1 MPIVLPSGESL
12 KISKVPLGIGGEG
25 KVYRVANEG
34 QKGIIAKIYNKLPD
48 RERQE
53 KLKAMISIC
62 NPALMDA
69 CAWPIATLV
78 DTNSGEI
85 CGFTMNEVVESEP
98 LHHFYSPSWRKQNQP
113 NASWDNLLQ
122 LSANLTA
129 VFSVVHDL
137 GIVVGDVN
145 PNSLRVRKNGR
156 VVLIDSDSFQLSH
169 NGSLFKCRVGVPS
182 FTPPELLSSN
192 QSFDLV
198 KRNINH
204 DLFGL
209 SLLIFHLLFM
219 GRHPFAGVF
228 NGPGDTPIES
238 HIREFRY
245 AYAADYKQRG
255 LLPPPLS
262 IRPKLVASSEVAEVF
277 ENDFTQIGAVKGRT
291 SSKRWFEVIS
301 KQRQKLAR
309 CKSNANH
316 VYDSSVGNCIWCAL
330 ERKGLSFFETRMPA
344 SSFNNTSES
353 LAKFK
358 PADLLPTKTEEAAWK
373 RISAVSAE
381 KNVIPTIRFSTIQP
395 RYGLT
400 DTERASIL
408 RRGRL
413 RLLTCLFAFMI
424 LLVGQATSLPFIPIL
439 LIAGFGYSP
448 KPIRKLIAKYK
459 AELAQVEADV
469 TGLKTSWQ
477 SLGNG
482 SKQTNIIS
490 TAHIAWSTIQS
501 LTNQFD
507 KEIACKLD
515 ILREQHKDS
524 YLRSWL
530 IADAGISGI
539 GPGRSSILASY
550 GIESAADIKAE
561 RLNGISGFGPVLTS
575 SLLAWKTKLINGYQP
590 PSDDRLLKGEE
601 KALLAKYMKTRRQ
614 ASADLQSA
622 IETFD
627 KNSKE
632 AKKLRADLESRIRK
646 SLQLAA
652 SIRADINQL
661 KQPASSTFKDEYWYL
676 IF

>member
-1 MPIVLPSGESL
+1 MPIVLPSGETL
-12 KISKVPLGIGGEG
+12 KISKDPLGVGGEG

-34 QKGIIAKIYNKLPD
+34 QKGIIAKIYKRLPD

-62 NPALMDA
+62 NPVLMDA

-78 DTNSGEI
+78 DTRSGEI

-129 VFSVVHDL
+129 VFSVVHDM

-192 QSFDLV
+192 QTFDLI
-198 KRNINH
+198 KRSINH

-209 SLLIFHLLFM
+209 SLLIFHVLFM

-245 AYAADYKQRG
+245 AYAVDHKQRG

-262 IRPKLVASSEVAEVF
+262 ISPRLVASLEVAEVF

-301 KQRQKLAR
+301 KQRQRLAR
-309 CKSNANH
+309 CKSNSNH
-316 VYDSSVGNCIWCAL
+316 VYDCSVGTCIWCAL
-330 ERKGLSFFETRMPA
+330 ERKGLSFFESRMPVT
-344 SSFNNTSES
+344 SSNNTSES
-353 LAKFK
+353 STRFK
-358 PADLLPTKTEEAAWK
+358 PADLLPTKTEEAAWR
-373 RISAVSAE
+373 RISAVSVE
-381 KNVIPTIRFSTIQP
+381 KNVIPAIRLSTIQP

-400 DTERASIL
+400 ETERVFIL
-408 RRGRL
+408 RRSRL
-413 RLLTCLFAFMI
+413 RLLTCLIAVMI
-424 LLVGQATSLPFIPIL
+424 LLMGQTTLMPLIAIL
-439 LIAGFGYSP
+439 LIVGFSYSP
-448 KPIRKLIAKYK
+448 KSIRELIARYK
-459 AELAQVEADV
+459 AELAQVEADI
-469 TGLKTSWQ
+469 TGLKTSWN
-477 SLGNG
+477 SLTDG
-482 SKQTNIIS
+482 SKQTHIIS
-490 TAHIAWSTIQS
+490 TAQTAWSTIQS
-501 LTNQFD
+501 LKDQFD
-507 KEIACKLD
+507 NEIAYKLNV
-515 ILREQHKDS
+515 LRQQHKDS

-530 IADAGISGI
+530 IADAGIPGI
-539 GPGRSSILASY
+539 GPGRSSTLTSY
-550 GIESAADIKAE
+550 GIESAADISAE
-561 RLNGISGFGPVLTS
+561 RLYGISGFGPVLTS
-575 SLLAWKTKLINGYQP
+575 SLLAWKTSLISGYHP

-601 KALLAKYMKTRRQ
+601 KGLLSRYMKIRRQ
-614 ASADLQSA
+614 ASADLQFS
-622 IETFD
+622 IEAFD
-627 KNSKE
+627 ENAKE
-632 AKKLRADLESRIRK
+632 AKRLRADLEIRTLK
-646 SLQLAA
+646 LQQLAA
-652 SIRADINQL
+652 SIRADISQL
-661 KQPASSTFKDEYWYL
+661 RQPALSISKGKYWYL

>member
-34 QKGIIAKIYNKLPD
+34 QKGIIAKIYNRLPD

-53 KLKAMISIC
+53 KLKTMISIC

-69 CAWPIATLV
+69 CAWPISTLI

-113 NASWDNLLQ
+113 SLSWDNLLQ

-129 VFSVVHDL
+129 VFSIVHGL

-209 SLLIFHLLFM
+209 SLLIFHILFM

-245 AYAADYKQRG
+245 AYAVDHKHRG

-262 IRPKLVASSEVAEVF
+262 ISPRLVASSEVAELF

-291 SSKRWFEVIS
+291 SSKRWFEVLA
-301 KQRQKLAR
+301 KQRQRLAR

-330 ERKGLSFFETRMPA
+330 ERKGLSFFESRMPA
-344 SSFNNTSES
+344 TSSNKTSES
-353 LAKFK
+353 LTRFT
-358 PADLLPTKTEEAAWK
+358 PADLLPTKTEEAAWR
-373 RISAVSAE
+373 RISTVSAE
-381 KNVIPTIRFSTIQP
+381 KNIIPTITPSTIQP
-395 RYGLT
+395 RYRLRE
-400 DTERASIL
+400 TERVAIL
-408 RRGRL
+408 NRSRL
-413 RLLTCLFAFMI
+413 RLLSCLFAVMI
-424 LLVGQATSLPFIPIL
+424 LLVGKTALIPLIAIL
-439 LIAGFGYSP
+439 LIAGFGYTP
-448 KPIRKLIAKYK
+448 KPIRTLIAKYNT
-459 AELAQVEADV
+459 ELAQVEADV
-469 TGLKTSWQ
+469 TRLKTSWH
-477 SLGNG
+477 SLANS
-482 SKQTNIIS
+482 SKQAHAIS
-490 TAHIAWSTIQS
+490 TAKAAWTTIQS
-501 LTNQFD
+501 LKDQFD
-507 KEIACKLD
+507 RELASKLN
-515 ILREQHKDS
+515 ILRQKHKDS

-539 GPGRSSILASY
+539 GPGRSSTLASY
-550 GIESAADIKAE
+550 GIESAADISAE
-561 RLNGISGFGPVLTS
+561 RLHGISGFGPVLTS
-575 SLLAWKTKLINGYQP
+575 CLLAWKGRLISGYQS
-590 PSDDRLLKGEE
+590 PSDEQLLKSEE
-601 KALLAKYMKTRRQ
+601 KALLVRYMKTRRQ

-622 IETFD
+622 IEIFD
-627 KNSKE
+627 KNAKE
-632 AKKLRADLESRIRK
+632 TKRLRAGFESRVLK
-646 SLQLAA
+646 SHQLAA

-661 KQPASSTFKDEYWYL
+661 KQPASSTFKGRYWYL

>member
-12 KISKVPLGIGGEG
+12 RISRVPLGIGGEG

-34 QKGIIAKIYNKLPD
+34 QKGIIAKIYNRLPD

-62 NPALMDA
+62 NPVLMDA

-137 GIVVGDVN
+137 GIVIGDVN
-145 PNSLRVRKNGR
+145 PNSVRVRKNGR

-192 QSFDLV
+192 QSFDLI
-198 KRNINH
+198 KRTTNH

-209 SLLIFHLLFM
+209 SLLIFHVLFM

-245 AYAADYKQRG
+245 AYAVDHKLRG

-262 IRPKLVASSEVAEVF
+262 ISPRLVASTEVAEVF

-301 KQRQKLAR
+301 TQRQRLAR
-309 CKSNANH
+309 CKLNANH
-316 VYDSSVGNCIWCAL
+316 VYDVSVGNCIWCSL
-330 ERKGLSFFETRMPA
+330 ERKGLSFFESRMPA
-344 SSFNNTSES
+344 TASHKTSES
-353 LAKFK
+353 LTKYK
-358 PADLLPTKTEEAAWK
+358 PADLLPTKTEEAAWR

-381 KNVIPTIRFSTIQP
+381 KNIIPTITLSTIQP

-400 DTERASIL
+400 ETERVSIL
-408 RRGRL
+408 RRSRL
-413 RLLTCLFAFMI
+413 RLLLCLLAAMI
-424 LLVGQATSLPFIPIL
+424 LLMGQIALMPLIVIL
-439 LIAGFGYSP
+439 LVACFGYSP
-448 KPIRKLIAKYK
+448 KPIRELIAKYK

-469 TGLKTSWQ
+469 TGLKTSWH
-477 SLGNG
+477 SLAND
-482 SKQTNIIS
+482 SKQTHIIS
-490 TAHIAWSTIQS
+490 TAQTAWSTIQS
-501 LTNQFD
+501 LKDQFD
-507 KEIACKLD
+507 KEIAYKLD
-515 ILREQHKDS
+515 ILRQRHKDF

-539 GPGRSSILASY
+539 GPGRSSTLASY
-550 GIESAADIKAE
+550 GIESAADIYAE
-561 RLNGISGFGPVLTS
+561 RLYGISGFGPVLTS
-575 SLLAWKTKLINGYQP
+575 SLLAWKAKLISGYQP
-590 PSDDRLLKGEE
+590 PSDDRILKGEE
-601 KALLAKYMKTRRQ
+601 RALLARYMKTRRQ
-614 ASADLQSA
+614 ASADLQLA

-627 KNSKE
+627 EDAKE
-632 AKKLRADLESRIRK
+632 TKRLRAGFESRIIK
-646 SLQLAA
+646 SQQLAA
-652 SIRADINQL
+652 SIKADINQL
-661 KQPASSTFKDEYWYL
+661 KQPASSIFKDKYWYL

>member
-1 MPIVLPSGESL
+1 MPIVLPSGETL
-12 KISKVPLGIGGEG
+12 KISRDPLGMGGEG

-34 QKGIIAKIYNKLPD
+34 QKGIIAKIYNRLPD

-98 LHHFYSPSWRKQNQP
+98 LHHFYSPSWRKRNQP

-192 QSFDLV
+192 QSFDLI
-198 KRNINH
+198 KRSINH

-209 SLLIFHLLFM
+209 SLLIFHVLFM

-245 AYAADYKQRG
+245 AYAVDHKQRG

-262 IRPKLVASSEVAEVF
+262 IRPRLVASSEVAEVF

-301 KQRQKLAR
+301 KQRQRLAR
-309 CKSNANH
+309 CKLNANH
-316 VYDSSVGNCIWCAL
+316 VYDSSAGNCIWCAL
-330 ERKGLSFFETRMPA
+330 ERKGLSFFESRKPA
-344 SSFNNTSES
+344 TSSNNTSES
-353 LAKFK
+353 STRFK
-358 PADLLPTKTEEAAWK
+358 PVDLLPTKTEEAAWR

-381 KNVIPTIRFSTIQP
+381 KNVIPTIKISTIQP

-400 DTERASIL
+400 EAERVFIL
-408 RRGRL
+408 RRSRL
-413 RLLTCLFAFMI
+413 RLSTCLFAVMI
-424 LLVGQATSLPFIPIL
+424 LLTGQTTLMPLIAIL

-448 KPIRKLIAKYK
+448 KPIRELIAKYK

-469 TGLKTSWQ
+469 TGLKTSWN
-477 SLGNG
+477 SLADG
-482 SKQTNIIS
+482 SKQTHIIS
-490 TAHIAWSTIQS
+490 TAQTAWSTIQS
-501 LTNQFD
+501 LKDQFD
-507 KEIACKLD
+507 KKIAYKLD
-515 ILREQHKDS
+515 ILRKQHKDS

-539 GPGRSSILASY
+539 GPGRSSTLASY
-550 GIESAADIKAE
+550 GIESAADISAE
-561 RLNGISGFGPVLTS
+561 RLYGISGFGPVLTS
-575 SLLAWKTKLINGYQP
+575 SLLAWKARLASGYQP
-590 PSDDRLLKGEE
+590 PSDDRLLTELFIGWFREPGGSSCLFPVTKVG
-601 KALLAKYMKTRRQ
+601 AL
-614 ASADLQSA
+614 
-622 IETFD
+622 
-627 KNSKE
+627 
-632 AKKLRADLESRIRK
+632 
-646 SLQLAA
+646 
-652 SIRADINQL
+652 
-661 KQPASSTFKDEYWYL
+661 P
-676 IF
+676 

>member
-1 MPIVLPSGESL
+1 MPIVLPSGEIL
-12 KISKVPLGIGGEG
+12 KISRDPLGIGGEG
-25 KVYRVANEG
+25 KVYRVANQG
-34 QKGIIAKIYNKLPD
+34 QKGIIAKIYNRLPD

-62 NPALMDA
+62 NPALMDV

-98 LHHFYSPSWRKQNQP
+98 LHHYYSPSWRKQNQP

-137 GIVVGDVN
+137 GLVVGDVN

-192 QSFDLV
+192 QSFDLI
-198 KRNINH
+198 KRSINH

-209 SLLIFHLLFM
+209 SLLIFHVLFM

-245 AYAADYKQRG
+245 AYAVDHKQRG

-262 IRPKLVASSEVAEVF
+262 ISPRLVASSEVAEVF

-301 KQRQKLAR
+301 KQRQRLAR
-309 CKSNANH
+309 CKSNTNH

-330 ERKGLSFFETRMPA
+330 ERKGLSFFESRMPA
-344 SSFNNTSES
+344 TSSNNTSGS
-353 LAKFK
+353 FTRFK
-358 PADLLPTKTEEAAWK
+358 PVDLLPTKTEEAAWR

-381 KNVIPTIRFSTIQP
+381 KNVIPTIKLSTIQP

-400 DTERASIL
+400 EAERVFIL
-408 RRGRL
+408 RRSRL
-413 RLLTCLFAFMI
+413 RLSTCLLAVM
-424 LLVGQATSLPFIPIL
+424 LLLIGQTAIIALIAIL

-448 KPIRKLIAKYK
+448 KLIRERIARYK
-459 AELAQVEADV
+459 AELAQVEADI
-469 TGLKTSWQ
+469 TRLKTSWN
-477 SLGNG
+477 SLADA

-490 TAHIAWSTIQS
+490 TAQTAWSTIQS
-501 LTNQFD
+501 LKDQFD
-507 KEIACKLD
+507 KEIASKLD
-515 ILREQHKDS
+515 ILRKQHKDS

-539 GPGRSSILASY
+539 GPGRSSTLASY
-550 GIESAADIKAE
+550 GIESAADISAE
-561 RLNGISGFGPVLTS
+561 RLYGISGFGPVLTS
-575 SLLAWKTKLINGYQP
+575 SLLAWKTRLIGGYQP
-590 PSDDRLLKGEE
+590 PPDDRLLKGEE
-601 KALLAKYMKTRRQ
+601 KVLLARYMKTRRQ
-614 ASADLQSA
+614 ASADLQLS

-627 KNSKE
+627 ENAKE
-632 AKKLRADLESRIRK
+632 TKRLCAGFESRFLK
-646 SLQLAA
+646 SQQLAA
-652 SIRADINQL
+652 SIRADISQL
-661 KQPASSTFKDEYWYL
+661 KQPASSTFKDKYWYL

>member
-1 MPIVLPSGESL
+1 MPIVLPSGETL
-12 KISKVPLGIGGEG
+12 KISRDPLGIGGEG

-34 QKGIIAKIYNKLPD
+34 QKGIIAKIYNRLPD

-53 KLKAMISIC
+53 KLKAMISIY

-85 CGFTMNEVVESEP
+85 CGFTMNEVAESEP

-122 LSANLTA
+122 LSANLSA

-169 NGSLFKCRVGVPS
+169 SGSLFKCRVGVPS

-192 QSFDLV
+192 QSFDLI
-198 KRNINH
+198 KRSINY

-209 SLLIFHLLFM
+209 SLLIFHVLFM

-245 AYAADYKQRG
+245 AYAVDHKQRG

-262 IRPKLVASSEVAEVF
+262 ISPKLVASSEVAEVF

-291 SSKRWFEVIS
+291 SAKRWFEVIS
-301 KQRQKLAR
+301 KQRQRLTR

-316 VYDSSVGNCIWCAL
+316 VYDSSVGNCIWCSL
-330 ERKGLSFFETRMPA
+330 ERKGLSFFESRMPA
-344 SSFNNTSES
+344 TSSNNTSES
-353 LAKFK
+353 FTRFK
-358 PADLLPTKTEEAAWK
+358 PADLLPTKTEEAAWR

-381 KNVIPTIRFSTIQP
+381 KNVIPTIKLSTIQP

-400 DTERASIL
+400 ETERVFIL
-408 RRGRL
+408 RRSKL
-413 RLLTCLFAFMI
+413 RLLTCLFAVMI
-424 LLVGQATSLPFIPIL
+424 LLMGQTSLIPLIAIM

-448 KPIRKLIAKYK
+448 KPIRELIAKYK
-459 AELAQVEADV
+459 AEVAQLEADV
-469 TGLKTSWQ
+469 TGLKTSWN
-477 SLGNG
+477 SLANG
-482 SKQTNIIS
+482 SKQTHIIS
-490 TAHIAWSTIQS
+490 SAQTAWSTIQS
-501 LTNQFD
+501 LKDQFD
-507 KEIACKLD
+507 KEMAYKLD
-515 ILREQHKDS
+515 ILRKQHKDS

-539 GPGRSSILASY
+539 GPGRSSTLASY
-550 GIESAADIKAE
+550 GIESAADISAE
-561 RLNGISGFGPVLTS
+561 RLYGISGFGPVLTS
-575 SLLAWKTKLINGYQP
+575 SLLAWKTRLISGYQP

-601 KALLAKYMKTRRQ
+601 KVYLFRGRDGSLRTSGLL
-614 ASADLQSA
+614 
-622 IETFD
+622 
-627 KNSKE
+627 N
-632 AKKLRADLESRIRK
+632 
-646 SLQLAA
+646 
-652 SIRADINQL
+652 
-661 KQPASSTFKDEYWYL
+661 P
-676 IF
+676 

>member
-1 MPIVLPSGESL
+1 MPIVLPSGETL
-12 KISKVPLGIGGEG
+12 KISKDPLGVGGEG

-34 QKGIIAKIYNKLPD
+34 QKGIIAKIYKRLPD

-62 NPALMDA
+62 NPVLMDA

-78 DTNSGEI
+78 DTRSGEI

-129 VFSVVHDL
+129 VFSVVHDM

-192 QSFDLV
+192 QTFDLI
-198 KRNINH
+198 KRSINH

-209 SLLIFHLLFM
+209 SLLIFHVLFM

-245 AYAADYKQRG
+245 AYAVDHKQRG

-262 IRPKLVASSEVAEVF
+262 ISPRLVASLEVAEVF

-301 KQRQKLAR
+301 KQRQRLAR
-309 CKSNANH
+309 CKSNSNH
-316 VYDSSVGNCIWCAL
+316 VYDCSVGTCIWCAL
-330 ERKGLSFFETRMPA
+330 ERKGLSFFESRMPVT
-344 SSFNNTSES
+344 SSNNTSES
-353 LAKFK
+353 STRFK
-358 PADLLPTKTEEAAWK
+358 PADLLPTKTEEAAWR
-373 RISAVSAE
+373 RISAVSVE
-381 KNVIPTIRFSTIQP
+381 KNVIPAIRLSTIQP

-400 DTERASIL
+400 ETERVFIL
-408 RRGRL
+408 RRSRL
-413 RLLTCLFAFMI
+413 RLLTCLIAVMI
-424 LLVGQATSLPFIPIL
+424 LLMGQTTLMPLIAIL
-439 LIAGFGYSP
+439 LIVGFSYSP
-448 KPIRKLIAKYK
+448 KSIRELIARYK
-459 AELAQVEADV
+459 AELAQVEADI
-469 TGLKTSWQ
+469 TGLKTSWN
-477 SLGNG
+477 SLTDG
-482 SKQTNIIS
+482 SKQTHIIS
-490 TAHIAWSTIQS
+490 TAQTAWSTIQS
-501 LTNQFD
+501 LKDQFD
-507 KEIACKLD
+507 NEIAYKLNV
-515 ILREQHKDS
+515 LRQQHKDS

-530 IADAGISGI
+530 IADAGIPGI
-539 GPGRSSILASY
+539 GPGRSSTLTSY
-550 GIESAADIKAE
+550 GIESAADISAE
-561 RLNGISGFGPVLTS
+561 RLYGISGFGPVLTS
-575 SLLAWKTKLINGYQP
+575 SLLAWKTSLISGYHP
-590 PSDDRLLKGEE
+590 PSDDRLLKGEVIKIYE
-601 KALLAKYMKTRRQ
+601 
-614 ASADLQSA
+614 
-622 IETFD
+622 
-627 KNSKE
+627 N
-632 AKKLRADLESRIRK
+632 
-646 SLQLAA
+646 
-652 SIRADINQL
+652 
-661 KQPASSTFKDEYWYL
+661 
-676 IF
+676 

>member
-1 MPIVLPSGESL
+1 MPIVLPSGETL
-12 KISKVPLGIGGEG
+12 KISRDPLGIGGEG

-34 QKGIIAKIYNKLPD
+34 QKGIIAKIYNRLPD

-53 KLKAMISIC
+53 KLNAMISIC

-156 VVLIDSDSFQLSH
+156 VVLIDADSFQLSH

-192 QSFDLV
+192 QSFDLI
-198 KRNINH
+198 KRSINH

-209 SLLIFHLLFM
+209 SLLIFHVLFM

-245 AYAADYKQRG
+245 AYAVDHKQRG

-262 IRPKLVASSEVAEVF
+262 ISPRLVASSEVAEVF

-301 KQRQKLAR
+301 KQRQRLAR

-330 ERKGLSFFETRMPA
+330 ERKGLSFFESRMPPT
-344 SSFNNTSES
+344 SSNNTSES
-353 LAKFK
+353 LTRFK
-358 PADLLPTKTEEAAWK
+358 PADLLPTKTEEAAWR

-381 KNVIPTIRFSTIQP
+381 KNVIPTIKLSTIQP

-400 DTERASIL
+400 ETERVFIL
-408 RRGRL
+408 RRSRL
-413 RLLTCLFAFMI
+413 RLLTCLFAVMI
-424 LLVGQATSLPFIPIL
+424 LLMGQTTLMPLIAIL

-448 KPIRKLIAKYK
+448 KPIRVLIAKYK

-469 TGLKTSWQ
+469 TGLKTGWN
-477 SLGNG
+477 SLADG
-482 SKQTNIIS
+482 SKQTHIIS
-490 TAHIAWSTIQS
+490 TARTAWSTIQS
-501 LTNQFD
+501 LKDQFD
-507 KEIACKLD
+507 KEIAYKLD
-515 ILREQHKDS
+515 ILCKQHKDS

-539 GPGRSSILASY
+539 GPGRSSTLASY
-550 GIESAADIKAE
+550 GIESAADISAE
-561 RLNGISGFGPVLTS
+561 RLYGISGFGPVLTS
-575 SLLAWKTKLINGYQP
+575 SLLAWKSRLISAYQP
-590 PSDDRLLKGEE
+590 PSDDWLLKGEE
-601 KALLAKYMKTRRQ
+601 KALLARYMKTRRQ

-622 IETFD
+622 VEAFDENAKET
-627 KNSKE
+627 KR
-632 AKKLRADLESRIRK
+632 LRAGFESRFLK
-646 SLQLAA
+646 SQQLAA

-661 KQPASSTFKDEYWYL
+661 KQPASSTFKDKYWYL